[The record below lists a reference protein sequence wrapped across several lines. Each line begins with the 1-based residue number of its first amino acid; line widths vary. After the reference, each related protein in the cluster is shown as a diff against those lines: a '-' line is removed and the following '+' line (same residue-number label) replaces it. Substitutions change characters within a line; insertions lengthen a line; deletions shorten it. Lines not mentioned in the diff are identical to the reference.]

1 MAKIRLLIFY
11 NTSHRLQNRS
21 LAGVVKT
28 EGSLKTFISALDVCV
43 CIFLYLSRLLSE
55 HLFHAYTEKVID
67 RTKVFAEFNYTPES
81 KNYQLEK
88 SYLANNIKKAQ
99 FDHIKRLVFS
109 PLIVVL
115 KSYKVTKW
123 YHAYNILTFSVCPY
137 VRM

>member
-1 MAKIRLLIFY
+1 MNTPESQTDPWDRNSGRIANGWQKYGFLYI

-88 SYLANNIKKAQ
+88 NPI
-99 FDHIKRLVFS
+99 
-109 PLIVVL
+109 
-115 KSYKVTKW
+115 
-123 YHAYNILTFSVCPY
+123 
-137 VRM
+137 